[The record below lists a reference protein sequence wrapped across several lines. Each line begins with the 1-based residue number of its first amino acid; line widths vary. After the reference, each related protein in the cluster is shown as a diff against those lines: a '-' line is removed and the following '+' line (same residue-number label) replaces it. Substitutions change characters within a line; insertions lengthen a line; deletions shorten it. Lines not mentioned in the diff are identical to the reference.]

1 MTVRYKKGDCLIE
14 LPVHGA
20 TSLREAY
27 VRPITVSGRCLW
39 AVFSAQGEHLG
50 LAESRALA
58 FAAAVQNEMSPQS
71 VH

>member
-1 MTVRYKKGDCLIE
+1 MTVRYEKGDCLID
-14 LPVHGA
+14 LHVSDAASP
-20 TSLREAY
+20 REAY

-50 LAESRALA
+50 LAESRDLA
-58 FAAAVQNEMSPQS
+58 FAAAVQNEMLPQS

>member
-1 MTVRYKKGDCLIE
+1 M
-14 LPVHGA
+14 
-20 TSLREAY
+20 Y
-27 VRPITVSGRCLW
+27 VRLQYLDGVY
-39 AVFSAQGEHLG
+39 VFSAQGEHLG